1 MSNVVSHFFSSV
13 LPVTLLTSSIVPSFV
28 LASLY
33 PLITPPPPPCSLHL
47 PTLTL
52 KHPLCLSFLS
62 PPSMFFQGWTISHPS
77 LPLFVF
83 SFTSTSLFCS
93 HPLLQQK
100 KKTEEKLRLHSVVV
114 LVCVFCCVAG
124 VLEKNTVRSEVKLT
138 SQCGSPR
145 RHKMVFSLCTI
156 SKSLD

>member
-1 MSNVVSHFFSSV
+1 MFV
-13 LPVTLLTSSIVPSFV
+13 LPLP
-28 LASLY
+28 SLY
-33 PLITPPPPPCSLHL
+33 VFSRLDHL
-47 PTLTL
+47 
-52 KHPLCLSFLS
+52 SSLS
-62 PPSMFFQGWTISHPS
+62 PPLRLLLHIHS
-77 LPLFVF
+77 
-83 SFTSTSLFCS
+83 SLFCS

-156 SKSLD
+156 SKSLDWPLNKHTHMFVLCSFENPYRQKHFLTLNSKFNDHNYCKCLIPNPNPDLGLIKN